1 MEIKKKK
8 KVTKEQRFPSIS
20 LCCHHHDE
28 QSKVAR
34 GQREINNNRIM
45 STSAPSSSSGGAKS
59 SYLTNPVLAA
69 KAKDVVDKLFAS
81 TSIDRTTFLLRS
93 KETVPPTLEHY
104 IAPMRLSKE
113 EMVCRTFLADIAVAE
128 AFNPNTTNVTFA
140 PFPRSCEDVLEL
152 KPPEKIELHHVVV
165 PKIFQPLP
173 PKAPPKAPRVKS
185 ESASSRSRKRSYQAS
200 SLPEFAVDDDSRNM
214 MKRSKPGTGE
224 GDEEE
229 DEPDDG
235 EADQEPIHLHST
247 APINLQAVLHDVFN
261 EYWDMEFDDKV
272 VHAFLA
278 KISKL
283 NCLDYG
289 LTDFS
294 SESCSLP
301 VIKDKLKEG
310 RYTTVEA
317 FYYDFNLMFQNV
329 LNYYPNDHPAYAK
342 AFELSK
348 HFELKWEATKALFKH
363 A

>member
-1 MEIKKKK
+1 M
-8 KVTKEQRFPSIS
+8 
-20 LCCHHHDE
+20 
-28 QSKVAR
+28 
-34 GQREINNNRIM
+34 
-45 STSAPSSSSGGAKS
+45 SAPSSSSAT
-59 SYLTNPVLAA
+59 LTNPVLVA
-69 KAKDVVDKLFAS
+69 KAKDVVDKLFVS
-81 TSIDRTTFLLRS
+81 TAIDRTTFLLRS

-113 EMVCRTFLADIAVAE
+113 EMVCRTYLADIAVAE
-128 AFNPNTTNVTFA
+128 AFNTNITSFA

-165 PKIFQPLP
+165 PKIFQPVP
-173 PKAPPKAPRVKS
+173 PKAPPKAPRTKGDGTS
-185 ESASSRSRKRSYQAS
+185 SSRSRKRSFQAS
-200 SLPEFAVDDDSRNM
+200 VLPEFAVDDDSRNP
-214 MKRSKPGTGE
+214 MKRSKTGE
-224 GDEEE
+224 GDDEE

-235 EADQEPIHLHST
+235 EVDVEPIHHST
-247 APINLQAVLHDVFN
+247 APINLQAVLNDVFN

-289 LTDFS
+289 LSDFS

>member
-1 MEIKKKK
+1 M
-8 KVTKEQRFPSIS
+8 SI
-20 LCCHHHDE
+20 
-28 QSKVAR
+28 
-34 GQREINNNRIM
+34 
-45 STSAPSSSSGGAKS
+45 SAPSSSSSSSSSGTNS
-59 SYLTNPVLAA
+59 SYLTNPVLLA
-69 KAKDVVDKLFAS
+69 KAKDVVDKLFVS

-113 EMVCRTFLADIAVAE
+113 EMVCRTNLADIAVAE

-140 PFPRSCEDVLEL
+140 PFPRSFEDVLEL

-173 PKAPPKAPRVKS
+173 PKPPPKAPRTKGD
-185 ESASSRSRKRSYQAS
+185 SATSRSRKRAFQAS
-200 SLPEFAVDDDSRNM
+200 VLPEFAVDDDSRNP
-214 MKRSKPGTGE
+214 MKRNKTGE
-224 GDEEE
+224 GDDEE
-229 DEPDDG
+229 DETDDG
-235 EADQEPIHLHST
+235 EADLEPVHHST